1 MHEWDDS
8 YRLKVVNLSN
18 LSMNRYKSL
27 QFNAVL
33 LISDQ
38 FNTLSAINPILI
50 LENWSKIAVI
60 AILNRY

>member
-8 YRLKVVNLSN
+8 YRLKVVNFSN

-27 QFNAVL
+27 QFNPVL
-33 LISDQ
+33 LTSDQ
-38 FNTLSAINPILI
+38 FNALSAINAILI
-50 LENWSKIAVI
+50 LENWSKIVVI